1 MKTLTRSLALFLG
14 LALAATVYAHGE
26 HPAHHGGQVVEAG
39 DYVLEWVAQ
48 ENALY
53 LSDHDGKEV
62 STVGAGGKIIA
73 VGGSNKTTVTLT
85 PAGGNRL
92 NLSEPLPSGNGTKAV
107 ISITLPGH
115 APVQARLEGAK

>member
-1 MKTLTRSLALFLG
+1 MKTRILSLIVGLCLTITAH
-14 LALAATVYAHGE
+14 AHGE
-26 HPAHHGGQVVEAG
+26 HIPHHGGQVVEAG

-53 LSDHDGKEV
+53 LSDHEGKDV
-62 STVGAGGKIIA
+62 SSEGASGKIIA
-73 VGGSNKTTVTLT
+73 VGGGTKTTATLT